1 MELLNQQKVILL
13 KSFGSENFPEDYQNK
28 YHTHIYCQRGK
39 INFMFNNRSM
49 EAQKGEFVF
58 WLAESEI
65 ADLCFSKSF
74 MATILFV
81 EKDLLSNNFPNLN
94 IGIDAIIH
102 HKTNPILFADKKNK
116 DRILKNFQLL
126 YLKSLEIQNRFFDE
140 VLKLQM
146 QLFIL
151 EMWDIFIDQLE
162 RRNRSLQSGTLFE
175 RFTHLIEMHCM
186 QNREVKF
193 YSNQL
198 NISPKYLNQ
207 ICKTNTGISASQWI
221 QRYAKDRIVLLL
233 ENKSLNISEISDQMG
248 FSSHSFF
255 TRYVKKVLGISPSE
269 FRNRVN

>member
-1 MELLNQQKVILL
+1 MTLLFITKQIQFCL
-13 KSFGSENFPEDYQNK
+13 K
-28 YHTHIYCQRGK
+28 T
-39 INFMFNNRSM
+39 
-49 EAQKGEFVF
+49 
-58 WLAESEI
+58 
-65 ADLCFSKSF
+65 
-74 MATILFV
+74 
-81 EKDLLSNNFPNLN
+81 
-94 IGIDAIIH
+94 
-102 HKTNPILFADKKNK
+102 KKNK

-175 RFTHLIEMHCM
+175 RFTHLTEMHCM
-186 QNREVKF
+186 KNREVKF